1 MIEKIRICFTCGG
14 IIPSTRNGN
23 SKFCGTQCYDENKA
37 KLAKITGQKIAMEM
51 VLLKNEEIIAEFFQ
65 TYGSVYYLSAK
76 LLIDRDFNWAIYS
89 AEVSV
94 NGVTAKK
101 LITHGYKLFTNQHV
115 QLWKF

>member
-1 MIEKIRICFTCGG
+1 MIEKIRLCFTCGG

-89 AEVSV
+89 EELSV

-101 LITHGYKLFTNQHV
+101 LITHGYTLFTNQNV